1 MERPIGGTR
10 SPQITQLGRAA
21 SVPHPVGRAAR
32 CRREVGV
39 VGRARVAGTSAVQE
53 ALVGGTRP
61 QPGALVVAAAVPET
75 IVLAELRVDSKGR
88 AATRHSMGARG
99 KANVQCHW
107 RECGPSARLNR
118 RIVTPRAKLATLRL
132 NRGKTP
138 DARFKPY
145 SPPFPLKTPPDLES
159 RCRASKCPPRASL
172 LLVNAC
178 PLDLQIGRVV
188 VASSIQAQ

>member
-10 SPQITQLGRAA
+10 SPQIAQLGRAA

-39 VGRARVAGTSAVQE
+39 AGRARVVTSTVQE

-99 KANVQCHW
+99 KAKVQYHGGSGSDARSW
-107 RECGPSARLNR
+107 RLRNLVTDITTTTYQSSESPYRKQDGPYLSTYLISYQEKKSCSAR
-118 RIVTPRAKLATLRL
+118 VTETAFHKIR
-132 NRGKTP
+132 
-138 DARFKPY
+138 Y
-145 SPPFPLKTPPDLES
+145 
-159 RCRASKCPPRASL
+159 
-172 LLVNAC
+172 
-178 PLDLQIGRVV
+178 
-188 VASSIQAQ
+188 